1 LTDLLAYAR
10 DLEAEDSALAE
21 AIGEIEALRREAG
34 ELRARAS
41 HALEFLARLP
51 EARTAAASTIEEA
64 RAELETR
71 RTEAADAEARLER
84 AEKEEAVLAARRA
97 VVRTRDLASGAER
110 KVARLLADQEA
121 LEAEARALE
130 AELPEFDRLAAHLAV
145 RLGGVRRAP
154 GAGSPQPGAA
164 GTAAWASRAEASLFV
179 ARGGLET
186 ERDRVI
192 RQANE
197 LAAAALGE
205 PLAASSVSRVREQ
218 LERRGSV

>member
-1 LTDLLAYAR
+1 LTDLVAYAR

-34 ELRARAS
+34 ELRGRAS
-41 HALEFLARLP
+41 HAHEFLARLP
-51 EARTAAASTIEEA
+51 EARTAAAAAREEA
-64 RAELETR
+64 EVELER
-71 RTEAADAEARLER
+71 RVAEAADAEARLER

-110 KVARLLADQEA
+110 KVARLRADEEA
-121 LEAEARALE
+121 LEAEARAID
-130 AELPEFDRLAAHLAV
+130 AELPELDRLAAHLAG
-145 RLGGVRRAP
+145 RLGSVRRAP
-154 GAGSPQPGAA
+154 DAGLPQPGAA
-164 GTAAWASRAEASLFV
+164 GAAAWASRAEASLFV

-218 LERRGSV
+218 LERQGSA